1 MRTRN
6 GLLAILFLIMLGVA
20 SCATLTRPVV
30 EQEEEEVSKEWKPM
44 YERGHIDR
52 D

>member
-1 MRTRN
+1 MKTRN
-6 GLLAILFLIMLGVA
+6 GLLAILLLIVLGVA